1 MRRGQLSRVSVCGA
15 VFFFLACAGAAR
27 LYAQADSLI
36 GTWKLNPAQSK
47 YNPGPPFKS
56 QTVVYAAVPNGLKV
70 TVTGVDGSGKNMSY
84 GYTAY
89 FDGKDYPEPGTGQPN
104 GMDTISIKRIDANTS
119 EYVGK
124 KAGKVVQTTR
134 RVVSKDGRTLT
145 ITATGTDDKGQ
156 KTTTVTVYDK
166 QVTS

>member
-1 MRRGQLSRVSVCGA
+1 MRRGQLSSSILCGVVSLVLGLIVVA
-15 VFFFLACAGAAR
+15 PAF
-27 LYAQADSLI
+27 AQTDPLI
-36 GTWKLNPAQSK
+36 GTWKFNAAKSK
-47 YNPGPPFKS
+47 FDPGPPYKS
-56 QTVVYAAVPNGLKV
+56 QTITYAAIANGLKV
-70 TVTGVDGSGKNMSY
+70 AVTGVDGNGKPMSY

-104 GMDTISIKRIDANTS
+104 GMDAISLKRIDANTT

-145 ITATGTDDKGQ
+145 ITAVGTDAKGQ
-156 KTTTVTVYDK
+156 KTTTITVYDK
-166 QVTS
+166 QSTT

>member
-1 MRRGQLSRVSVCGA
+1 MRGQLSSAVLCGVVSLVLGFILIA
-15 VFFFLACAGAAR
+15 PAF
-27 LYAQADSLI
+27 AQTDPLI
-36 GTWKLNPAQSK
+36 GTWKLNLAKSK
-47 YNPGPPFKS
+47 FDPGPPFKS
-56 QTVVYAAVPNGLKV
+56 QTVIYTAVPNGLKV
-70 TVTGVDGSGKNMSY
+70 AVTGVDGNGKNMSY

-134 RVVSKDGRTLT
+134 RVVSKDGKTLT
-145 ITATGTDDKGQ
+145 ITAAGTDEKGQ
-156 KTTTVTVYDK
+156 KTNTVTVYDK
-166 QVTS
+166 QPTT